1 MIKNCILN
9 SILDRCPQSSVQS
22 RSGSPHPSSRSS
34 LLVDQISMI
43 INRIIPTTLSQ
54 VIYAFWFP
62 RGLSLPT
69 SPCFSNN
76 FTHWWATPVS
86 DKSILLWCTRLALL
100 NWHHSLIKVHYSPY
114 LVIFVKSPGELQSLR
129 QEAWW
134 IELLYAIL
142 QSSLLV
148 YHFLLHLF

>member
-1 MIKNCILN
+1 MIINCILN
-9 SILDRCPQSSVQS
+9 SILDRCPQSSVEA
-22 RSGSPHPSSRSS
+22 RSGSPPPLSRSFF
-34 LLVDQISMI
+34 LADQISMI
-43 INRIIPTTLSQ
+43 INRFIPTTLSQ

-69 SPCFSNN
+69 SPCFTNN

-100 NWHHSLIKVHYSPY
+100 YWHHFLNKVHYSPY
-114 LVIFVKSPGELQSLR
+114 LVIFVKSPGKLQGLR
-129 QEAWW
+129 QEAWC

-142 QSSLLV
+142 QSSLVV
-148 YHFLLHLF
+148 YHFLLQLF